1 MKVLVTGAN
10 GYIGSHI
17 VSKLLKNGH
26 EVFAADIAF
35 NNLDSRVKQIT
46 TSIFDC
52 DETIYEKT
60 GSPDVCIHMA
70 WRNGFQHNADSHVTD
85 LPGHYLFIKNMIAGG
100 LKHIAVMGS
109 MHEVGYWEGAIDE
122 NTPTNPKSP
131 YGIAKNTLRQ
141 LTEVLTSNTDV
152 CLQWIRGYYI
162 LGDDLKNH
170 SIFTKLYEASLEG
183 KEEFPFTS
191 GKNKYDFLDV
201 SELAK
206 QIVAVV
212 EQTKIKGIINCC
224 SGKPVS
230 LAEKVEQYIKEKN
243 LNIKL
248 KYGAYPDRP
257 YDSPGIW
264 GNPDKINCILGK

>member
-17 VSKLLKNGH
+17 VSKLLENGH
-26 EVFAADIAF
+26 EVYAADIDF

-46 TSIFDC
+46 TSIFES

-100 LKHIAVMGS
+100 LKHLAVMGS

-141 LTEVLTSNTDV
+141 LTEVLTANTDV

-170 SIFTKLYEASLEG
+170 SIFTKLYEAALEG

-206 QIVAVV
+206 QIVSVV
-212 EQTKIKGIINCC
+212 EQTEINGIINCC

-243 LNIKL
+243 LSIKL